1 MEREAQYWAWLCTVS
16 MVAQRGER
24 LQFAAPLHT
33 SSDALKAGSRALQL
47 QYLVLG
53 RSMAPL
59 SVAGGSCQ
67 KRTSMLMVLQH
78 VRFRNFP
85 SGGFADDL

>member
-1 MEREAQYWAWLCTVS
+1 
-16 MVAQRGER
+16 MVAQRGKR

-47 QYLVLG
+47 QYLVLD
-53 RSMAPL
+53 RSMAP
-59 SVAGGSCQ
+59 SVADGSCR
-67 KRTSMLMVLQH
+67 KRTSMLMVLRH

-85 SGGFADDL
+85 SGGNADDL